1 LYNKKQFSKDHRMG
15 NQKSRTAFKFNVER
29 LFESSASGVYFWTST
44 FMEVLTVKQA
54 SKRWSAFSKEVVR
67 ELGVYGL
74 RVYELH
80 DEHGLHVHWLVDRF
94 MPVQVVRRIAQR
106 HGFGRIHVQ
115 RCGKWVGDYLAKYL
129 SKEVRAAC
137 LKGKRLWAAF
147 GEVRWGRVKDIQ
159 VKSWL
164 GEEYRRLRGASGRKL
179 TKRDSYA
186 VLLHAQRNYY
196 LWVTFAN
203 GVEVWSPRE

>member
-1 LYNKKQFSKDHRMG
+1 
-15 NQKSRTAFKFNVER
+15 
-29 LFESSASGVYFWTST
+29 VYFWTST
-44 FMEVLTVKQA
+44 FKDVLTVKEA

-80 DEHGLHVHWLVDRF
+80 DEHGLHVHWLVHRF
-94 MPVQVVRRIAQR
+94 LPVRVVRQIAQR

-129 SKEVRAAC
+129 SKEVRAVC

-147 GEVRWGRVKDIQ
+147 GEIRWCRVKDIE

-164 GEEYRRLRGASGRKL
+164 GEEYRRLRGVSGRKL
-179 TKRDSYA
+179 SKRDSYA
-186 VLLHAQRNYY
+186 VLLHALRNYC
-196 LWVTFAN
+196 LWVTFAD
-203 GVEVWSPRE
+203 GLVVWSPRE